1 MVSLD
6 HTILL
11 QMINFLV
18 LIFIL
23 NILLYKPILKIID
36 KRKRQLEESDE
47 EVKNLHHT
55 VEQKMA
61 EYEEKVRRAKLEAM
75 DEKNRIEQEGSE
87 EGEKVIGQVK
97 NEISQM
103 IEEFHVEIG
112 KEMDGARSILKN
124 QSRETSIEIA
134 EKVLGR
140 SIQ

>member
-1 MVSLD
+1 MVNLD
-6 HTILL
+6 HTLWL

-36 KRKRQLEESDE
+36 KRKRRLEESNE

-75 DEKNRIEQEGSE
+75 NEKNRIEQEGSE

-103 IEEFHVEIG
+103 IEEFHIEIG
-112 KEMDGARSILKN
+112 KEMDEARGILKN